1 MKNLTRILA
10 LVLVFTMMV
19 SSAAF
24 AARYTD
30 VADDSTYAEAVE
42 VLSALNI
49 FYGDTAGTFR
59 PDDVITRAEVVA
71 VVNRLTGLSDAA
83 KAAAGTS
90 MYTDVATTDWFA
102 GDVNLASQQG
112 IVAGDGN
119 GLFRPNDQV
128 KYEEAVK
135 MMVAALGYKPDYVL
149 KQGGWPTGYLVIAT
163 ENEITKGLAVS
174 AGEPATRGIVAK
186 LAYQTL
192 TAPLMVL
199 ANYDDDGKARWEPDE
214 SKTLLGNKLGFVKL
228 IGSVSSNDII
238 DAGTT
243 KTGYIK
249 FDLDKAVKNAEVGDG
264 TIWDTN
270 DYINVNG
277 SDVAATYGYAT
288 EIYLDEVDDEPVVL
302 TYVNKVKKNNVA
314 VIENVED
321 IQLIGAGTTDTVEDT
336 YTPVGGSATNYIK
349 ELSVYD
355 DETEKHD
362 TYKLDKDATWIYNGA
377 KGVAYNA
384 AIVGGYVY
392 APTHGSVELLDN
404 NADGYY
410 DYAFVTSYETRVVDS
425 IYGSNKKI
433 GTLVGTT
440 VDLTKHIEGDD
451 GYTYSITLDGEEI
464 AITDLQKYDVLSI
477 AGSDATISATT
488 KHIDIIVSRNV
499 VEGAIEAIDNST
511 PVVYTIAGAD
521 YEKANVATVSEIGTI
536 ASTSVGKFYID
547 AFGEIALFEGETSLT
562 GTVAFMQAYGAF
574 DYMSEEDYELEVLNA
589 DGSVVVLNFA
599 DFVTVKVGDTDTDLT
614 AGDTNTKSAKADVYN
629 KIKTL
634 CDAAA
639 SNASFANR
647 IITYKT
653 NSAGRINAIT
663 FADSGEKEGLF
674 VAASSASGS
683 DHEFDASVSSLAY
696 GVTEDTTIFYL
707 PTEAGKTK
715 DDYAVSTISMLEDEE
730 EYSVSYID
738 VDEAGNAGILVIT
751 SDNKDVRKTA
761 TLAVVTKALTVTNE
775 EGDQEVQVHFIQNGE
790 EKVLNV
796 DAEDCS
802 LTSDDFAKG
811 AIFEYS
817 TNAKGKID
825 EAKFNT
831 TLKPLKISA
840 VKATVTNTTKPN
852 NEDYKYLGGYVVAKS
867 GAAIVVAQ
875 PTGGVI
881 WEVEDGK
888 KVVNKAGTKLAI
900 PETANITY
908 IDANKSTIKPVVASI
923 GDIQAVKV
931 TPDTGAFE
939 EDCETY
945 VVIKYID
952 NAIVDVVV
960 YTFN

>member
-149 KQGGWPTGYLVIAT
+149 KQGGWPTGYLVIAA
-163 ENEITKGLAVS
+163 ENEITKGLAVN

-186 LAYQTL
+186 LAYQSL

-199 ANYDDDGKARWEPDE
+199 SSYDDEGVARWTPDE

-228 IGSVSSNDII
+228 VGSVSSNDII

-249 FDLDKAVKNAEVGDG
+249 YTLDSAVKRNEVGDG
-264 TIWDTN
+264 TIWEAT

-277 SDVAATYGYAT
+277 TDVAATYGYAT

-302 TYVNKVKKNNVA
+302 TYVNKVNKNNVA

-321 IQLIGAGTTDTVEDT
+321 IQAIGTGSKNTVEDT
-336 YTPVGGSATNYIK
+336 TGAAAYIK

-355 DETEKHD
+355 DETEQHD
-362 TYKLDKDATWIYNGA
+362 VYKLDENATWIYNGA
-377 KGVAYNA
+377 KGIGYNT

-392 APTHGSVELLDN
+392 APTHGTVELLDN
-404 NADGYY
+404 NADGKY
-410 DYAFVTSYETRVVDS
+410 DYVFVTSYETRVVDS

-433 GTLVGTT
+433 GTLVGTSI
-440 VDLTKHIEGDD
+440 DLTNHIEGDD

-464 AITDLQKYDVLSI
+464 AITDLQRYDVLSI
-477 AGSDATISATT
+477 AGSSATITPTT

-499 VEGAIEAIDNST
+499 VEGSIEAIDNST

-521 YEKANVATVSEIGTI
+521 YEKANVATPSEIGTI
-536 ASTSVGKFYID
+536 STTSVGKFYID

-562 GTVAFMQAYGAF
+562 GNVAFMQAYGLF
-574 DYMSEEDYELEVLNA
+574 TYMGADDYELELLNE

-599 DFVTVKVGDTDTDLT
+599 DYVTVKVGDTETDLT
-614 AGDTNTKSAKADVYN
+614 AGDSNTKSAKADVYA
-629 KIKTL
+629 KIKGL
-634 CDAAA
+634 CDVAA

-647 IITYKT
+647 VITYKT
-653 NSAGRINAIT
+653 NSAGKIHAIT
-663 FADSGEKEGLF
+663 FADSGEKEGLY

-707 PTEAGKTK
+707 PTAKTK
-715 DDYAVSTISMLEDEE
+715 DDYAVSSISMLEDEE
-730 EYSVSYID
+730 KYAVSYID
-738 VDEAGNAGILVIT
+738 VDENGNAGILVIT
-751 SDNKDVRKTA
+751 SDNKDVSKTA
-761 TLAVVTKALTVTNE
+761 TLAIVTKSLTVTNE
-775 EGDQEVQVHFIQNGE
+775 EGDQEIQVHFIQNGE

-796 DAEDCS
+796 DAEDCTLS
-802 LTSDDFAKG
+802 ISAFEKG
-811 AIFEYS
+811 AIFEYG
-817 TNAKGKID
+817 TNAEGKID
-825 EAKFNT
+825 EVKFDTAAN
-831 TLKPLKISA
+831 PLKIA
-840 VKATVTNTTKPN
+840 NVKTVTNTTKPN
-852 NEDYKYLGGYVVAKS
+852 NEDYKFLGGYVVAKS

-875 PTGGVI
+875 PTDGDNDALTPDAI
-881 WEVEDGK
+881 WEIEDGK

-900 PETANITY
+900 PESANITY
-908 IDANKSTIKPVVASI
+908 IDAGKSTIKPVAASI

-931 TPDTGAFE
+931 DPTTGDFE

-960 YTFN
+960 YTLN